1 MNKRAE
7 IHYEVDGRTTYA
19 TIDKVWT
26 EMFDMLDSLDR
37 KRRDREPHIHPK
49 YYKLLHEAKIPE
61 TVTASATCDE
71 RDEFIEEKGKEI
83 ARDKLLKKMAK
94 IKKKYLTTY
103 LAELEGEL
111 EVINMAIERQNNRIA
126 EIEQRNH

>member
-19 TIDKVWT
+19 TIDKVWI

-37 KRRDREPHIHPK
+37 KRRDRTPYLHPK
-49 YYKLLHEAKIPE
+49 YYKLLHAAKIPE
-61 TVTASATCDE
+61 TVTASTTCDE

-103 LAELEGEL
+103 LAELESEL

>member
-26 EMFDMLDSLDR
+26 EMFDMLDSLER
-37 KRRDREPHIHPK
+37 KRRDREPYLHPK
-49 YYKLLHEAKIPE
+49 YYKLLHAAKIPE
-61 TVTASATCDE
+61 TVTASAICDE

-103 LAELEGEL
+103 LAELESEL

>member
-19 TIDKVWT
+19 TIDKVWI

-37 KRRDREPHIHPK
+37 KRRDRKPYLHPK
-49 YYKLLHEAKIPE
+49 YYKLLHAAKIPE
-61 TVTASATCDE
+61 TVTASATCDVG
-71 RDEFIEEKGKEI
+71 DEFIEEKGKKI

-103 LAELEGEL
+103 LAELESEF
-111 EVINMAIERQNNRIA
+111 EVINMAIERQNNRVV

>member
-26 EMFDMLDSLDR
+26 EMFDMLDRLER
-37 KRRDREPHIHPK
+37 KRRDRTPYLHPK
-49 YYKLLHEAKIPE
+49 YYKLLHAAKIPE

-71 RDEFIEEKGKEI
+71 RDEFIEENGKEI

-94 IKKKYLTTY
+94 IKKQYLTTY
-103 LAELEGEL
+103 LAELESEL

>member
-7 IHYEVDGRTTYA
+7 IYYEVDGRTVYA
-19 TIDKVWT
+19 TIDRVWY
-26 EMFDMLDSLDR
+26 EMFDMLDSLET
-37 KRRDREPHIHPK
+37 KRRDRAPYLHPK
-49 YYKLLHEAKIPE
+49 YYKLLHAAKIPE
-61 TVTASATCDE
+61 TITASATCDV

-103 LAELEGEL
+103 LAELESEL
-111 EVINMAIERQNNRIA
+111 EVINMAIERQNKRIV